1 MYIKFLG
8 NSTLLKFL
16 QNEKAKSPIYFNS
29 SGNITFSKVPS
40 EKAPFS
46 IRFTFVGIIIFFREL
61 QTSFIYL

>member
-40 EKAPFS
+40 EKAPLA
-46 IRFTFVGIIIFFREL
+46 ILTVP
-61 QTSFIYL
+61 SFIFISFLPLSTKPTI